1 MFRKLVFFLIL
12 IALSGCSSTPD
23 RSSELHSKLLNLESR
38 VNSLQHAL
46 NQEEQFRAEQ
56 FALLSQ
62 ELDALK
68 DDIPPPES
76 ATGQQSVKAEPE
88 QNATR
93 PSEPAARKAAAEE
106 EADQAPQVAAS
117 PEARYRK
124 ALNTL
129 LSGSASKA
137 QEMFQAFLEDH
148 PESDLAP
155 NATYWLGEAYYVQKR
170 FAQSILFFKDVSN
183 TYPDDPKAADALLK
197 MGYAYANL
205 SQNDNA
211 RFYLQRLV
219 EQYPASHSARLAR
232 ERLQNLP

>member
-1 MFRKLVFFLIL
+1 MTRKLVFFL
-12 IALSGCSSTPD
+12 ALFAVSGCSSTPD
-23 RSSELHSKLLNLESR
+23 RSAELHSQLLNLESR

-46 NQEEQFRAEQ
+46 NQEEQSRAEQ

-68 DDIPPPES
+68 DAIPAPGS
-76 ATGQQSVKAEPE
+76 ATRQQPVEAEKA
-88 QNATR
+88 TTL
-93 PSEPAARKAAAEE
+93 
-106 EADQAPQVAAS
+106 AAS
-117 PEARYRK
+117 PEAQYRN

-129 LSGSASKA
+129 LSGSAAKA
-137 QEMFQAFLEDH
+137 QEKFHSFLQDH
-148 PESDLAP
+148 PGSDLAP

-205 SQNDNA
+205 GQNDNA